1 MVKRSNRKFAA
12 AIGFIKMGT
21 NEDEEEAAQH
31 DAQALMQQYD
41 KQRIEENKFLAAY
54 EARQRVLSI

>member
-1 MVKRSNRKFAA
+1 
-12 AIGFIKMGT
+12 MGT

-41 KQRIEENKFLAAY
+41 KQHIEENKFLAAY